1 MHTYLAKVTWKKDQ
15 GAKFTDQ
22 RYSRRHEWSFDGGVT
37 VPASSSPL
45 VVPVPMSAADAV
57 DPEEALVASASACHM
72 LWFLF
77 AAAKR
82 GFVVDEYVDDA
93 LGTMRKD
100 VEGKTAMT
108 RIALRPRITFSGEKQ
123 PSENDL
129 RDLHE
134 IAHKEC
140 FIANS
145 LKTEIVVDEGLGLK
159 A

>member
-1 MHTYLAKVTWKKDQ
+1 
-15 GAKFTDQ
+15 
-22 RYSRRHEWSFDGGVT
+22 
-37 VPASSSPL
+37 
-45 VVPVPMSAADAV
+45 MSAADAV

-93 LGTMRKD
+93 AGTMGKD
-100 VEGKTAMT
+100 AGGKTAMI
-108 RIALRPRITFSGEKQ
+108 RIALRPRVTFSGEKR
-123 PSENDL
+123 PSEEDL
-129 RDLHE
+129 HQLHE

-145 LKTEIVVDEGLGLK
+145 LKTEIVVE
-159 A
+159 APATV

>member
-1 MHTYLAKVTWKKDQ
+1 VHTYGAKVTWTKDQ

-37 VPASSSPL
+37 VAASSSPL

-82 GFVVDEYVDDA
+82 GFVVEEYVDDA
-93 LGTMRKD
+93 AGTM
-100 VEGKTAMT
+100 GKNTDGRTAMT
-108 RIALRPRITFSGEKQ
+108 RIALRPHVTFSGEKR
-123 PSENDL
+123 PSEDDL
-129 RDLHE
+129 RELHE

-145 LKTEIVVDEGLGLK
+145 LKTEIVVER
-159 A
+159 

>member
-1 MHTYLAKVTWKKDQ
+1 VHTYGAKITWTRDQ
-15 GAKFTDQ
+15 AAKFTDQ

-37 VPASSSPL
+37 VAASSSPL
-45 VVPVPMSAADAV
+45 VVPVPMSVTDAV
-57 DPEEALVASASACHM
+57 DPEEALVASVSACHM

-93 LGTMRKD
+93 AGTMGKTA
-100 VEGKTAMT
+100 EGKTAMT
-108 RIALRPRITFSGEKQ
+108 RIALRPRVTFSGEKR
-123 PSENDL
+123 PSEPDL
-129 RDLHE
+129 HQLHE

-145 LKTEIVVDEGLGLK
+145 LKTDIVVE
-159 A
+159 AAATV

>member
-1 MHTYLAKVTWKKDQ
+1 MHTYGAKVTWKRDQ
-15 GAKFTDQ
+15 AAKFTDQ
-22 RYSRRHEWSFDGGVT
+22 RYSRRHEWSFDGGVA
-37 VPASSSPL
+37 VAASSSPL

-93 LGTMRKD
+93 SGTMGKNA
-100 VEGKTAMT
+100 EGKTAMT
-108 RIALRPRITFSGEKQ
+108 RIALRPRVTFSGEKR
-123 PSENDL
+123 PSEQDL
-129 RDLHE
+129 HQLHE
-134 IAHKEC
+134 IAHNEC

-145 LKTEIVVDEGLGLK
+145 LKTEIVVE
-159 A
+159 APATV